1 MNLELQVGELKGEL
15 KAVQA
20 DLTEVKMDVKLL
32 LAAEARRQGA
42 WKVTLGAGA
51 FAGAA
56 VAFIANMIEVMWGK
70 S

>member
-1 MNLELQVGELKGEL
+1 MSLEREVGILTGSIT
-15 KAVQA
+15 AVEK
-20 DLTEVKMDVKLL
+20 DLREVKSDVKLL

-56 VAFIANMIEVMWGK
+56 VAFIANMIELVWGK
-70 S
+70 G